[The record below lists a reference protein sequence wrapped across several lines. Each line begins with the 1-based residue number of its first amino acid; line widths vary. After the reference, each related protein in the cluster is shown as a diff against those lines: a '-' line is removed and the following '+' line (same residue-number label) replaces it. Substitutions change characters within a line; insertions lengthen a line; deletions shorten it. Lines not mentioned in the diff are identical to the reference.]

1 MRKIE
6 NFESFAVGFFLGLGQ
21 KKPTAEDIT
30 RHSVENLDFAAALV
44 FYMST
49 DISVIA
55 KRTLEEKQA
64 QVAQNIGDLIKSLE

>member
-6 NFESFAVGFFLGLGQ
+6 NFESFAVGFFPGLGQ

-30 RHSVENLDFAAALV
+30 RHSVENRDFAAALV